1 MQFRS
6 IQQINLTLKTS
17 TVLDTR
23 EILPYAECKVTDVM
37 TRLSRTALVLGV
49 LVCFLVMSGV
59 VSSQAAAH
67 SLHHVHHNAA
77 THSTILCSLMCAAG
91 QVVSVAEP
99 VFDTQLTVLHA
110 IEVSIS
116 HPVTLTVP
124 TLRFSRGPP
133 RF

>member
-1 MQFRS
+1 
-6 IQQINLTLKTS
+6 
-17 TVLDTR
+17 
-23 EILPYAECKVTDVM
+23 M
-37 TRLSRTALVLGV
+37 TRPFRTAFILGT
-49 LVCFLVMSGV
+49 LICFLVISGV

-99 VFDTQLTVLHA
+99 VFDGPLTVLHA
-110 IEVSIS
+110 LKIS
-116 HPVTLTVP
+116 VVHPVTLTVP

-133 RF
+133 SL

>member
-1 MQFRS
+1 M
-6 IQQINLTLKTS
+6 
-17 TVLDTR
+17 
-23 EILPYAECKVTDVM
+23 ILPYAGTKVTDVM

-49 LVCFLVMSGV
+49 LACFLVMSGV

-91 QVVSVAEP
+91 QVVSLAEP
-99 VFDTQLTVLHA
+99 VFDAPLTVLHA
-110 IEVSIS
+110 IDVSIV

>member
-1 MQFRS
+1 
-6 IQQINLTLKTS
+6 LKTS

-23 EILPYAECKVTDVM
+23 EILSYAEFKVTDIM
-37 TRLSRTALVLGV
+37 MRLSRTALVLGV
-49 LVCFLVMSGV
+49 LTCFLVMSGV

-99 VFDTQLTVLHA
+99 VFDAPLTVLHA
-110 IEVSIS
+110 IEVSIA
-116 HPVTLTVP
+116 HPVTLTVS